1 MKQYRTFLLQQHGVP
16 ENRVPFY
23 ESWVT
28 QAYDYLKRDLGQ
40 ELTPEEMQSFLAYI
54 SKIWGARHVDQ
65 AREALNLYLAL
76 KQKNSRKVRRNH
88 HKELTWKKAL
98 DEFIRVL
105 RSKNRSTST
114 EKNYVSWVKSF
125 RQFVQ
130 DKAPLVLTDED
141 SDGFLQY
148 LADERKVSLSTQNQ
162 AFNALLFFF
171 RHVLRKEITH
181 RQNLP
186 GKEKK
191 RALPIVLTRDEVS
204 RIFDHMT
211 GTPLLMA
218 QLIYGSGLQLRECVT
233 LRVSDIDY
241 ERNMVRVR
249 VGEDKKER
257 NTLLPQRLKDSLRE
271 QRDNVR
277 RLAEKDRRDNVEGT
291 FQHSDETGTTEPEW
305 NRQWL
310 FPSASV
316 TADPQSGIAKR
327 NHIHPN
333 TLQKQVTRAASLA
346 GIAKPVSVQTLRHTF
361 ATHLLEMGYDIRTV
375 QELLGHSSVQTTMIY
390 TQVMGKTRRHVTS
403 PLDSEIPPS

>member
-1 MKQYRTFLLQQHGVP
+1 MQQHGVP
-16 ENRVPFY
+16 ENKIPFY

-54 SKIWGARHVDQ
+54 TKIWGARQVGQ
-65 AREALNLYLAL
+65 AREALDLYLAL
-76 KQKNSRKVRRNH
+76 KQKNSRKTQRNH
-88 HKELTWKKAL
+88 HGELTWESAL
-98 DEFIRVL
+98 NEFIRVL

-114 EKNYVSWVKSF
+114 EKNYVSWVKAF
-125 RQFVQ
+125 RRFVQ
-130 DKAPLVLTDED
+130 DTAPHALTNED
-141 SDGFLQY
+141 TEGFLQY

-186 GKEKK
+186 GKDKK
-191 RALPIVLTRDEVS
+191 RALPVVLTRDEVS
-204 RIFDHMT
+204 RLFEHMT

-218 QLIYGSGLQLRECVT
+218 QLIYGSGLRLRECVN

-241 ERNMVRVR
+241 EQNTVRVR
-249 VGEDKKER
+249 AGEDKKER
-257 NTLLPQRLKDSLRE
+257 QTLLPERLKKLLRE
-271 QRDNVR
+271 QRDDVR
-277 RLAEKDRRDNVEGT
+277 RLAEKDRRGNAEGT
-291 FQHSDETGTTEPEW
+291 YQPTDEAHAAEEEW
-305 NRQWL
+305 HRQWL

-316 TADPQSGIAKR
+316 TADPQTGMVQR

-375 QELLGHSSVQTTMIY
+375 QELLGHSSVQNTMIY
-390 TQVMGKTRRHVTS
+390 TQVMGKKQRRVTS
-403 PLDSEIPPS
+403 PLDSEIFPL